1 MSKARELKYHNDR
14 YQGSLT
20 GEDCDTLEMIIKLD
34 EENGA
39 FEDLR
44 HIIYN
49 ISESVVN
56 KIIDSV
62 EVYGELAEYEKTEG
76 TLRDEQTLGT
86 AFMFFAKNCILGDSV
101 GMGKTPQIA
110 GLCRIH
116 ENMYKDHGKPFRYLL
131 LTEKNLVSQTR
142 KKMIQFTGNYA
153 YSLQGDAIATQ
164 KYLNKIS
171 GYPEYSLVGS
181 HTLVSQPLF
190 IKWLEETRNAHKKF
204 PYDLLIIDESS
215 ILGNSTT
222 ETYKSAKVLASYFS
236 RVVLLNATPFNTKLI
251 TFYNQLNLLDGSMLP
266 AKTNFEK
273 EYILYNYTG
282 MYPKPTGKYKNP
294 QKFRHLVGY
303 RYFARTRE
311 AKGGVMENCSG
322 KVVVSFL
329 SKIQKDLEK
338 TTQMYQMVY
347 DCPNYFDSTI
357 AYSEENVP
365 KLESLSD
372 ILQDDFADADS
383 ILIFAHYREAQ
394 DSLSRWLT
402 YNGYSNRILC
412 GETKND
418 EREDIIEGFKNT
430 DYRILIT
437 NVQKGLDFGECDH
450 CIFYGFDPNPSKMVQ
465 FEGRITRS
473 FDIRNKRIILLC
485 SAGKELQRLN
495 KVIKDRAK
503 ATSQFTKADLS
514 CVMDILLER

>member
-1 MSKARELKYHNDR
+1 
-14 YQGSLT
+14 
-20 GEDCDTLEMIIKLD
+20 
-34 EENGA
+34 
-39 FEDLR
+39 
-44 HIIYN
+44 
-49 ISESVVN
+49 
-56 KIIDSV
+56 
-62 EVYGELAEYEKTEG
+62 
-76 TLRDEQTLGT
+76 
-86 AFMFFAKNCILGDSV
+86 
-101 GMGKTPQIA
+101 
-110 GLCRIH
+110 
-116 ENMYKDHGKPFRYLL
+116 
-131 LTEKNLVSQTR
+131 
-142 KKMIQFTGNYA
+142 
-153 YSLQGDAIATQ
+153 
-164 KYLNKIS
+164 
-171 GYPEYSLVGS
+171 
-181 HTLVSQPLF
+181 
-190 IKWLEETRNAHKKF
+190 
-204 PYDLLIIDESS
+204 
-215 ILGNSTT
+215 
-222 ETYKSAKVLASYFS
+222 
-236 RVVLLNATPFNTKLI
+236 
-251 TFYNQLNLLDGSMLP
+251 
-266 AKTNFEK
+266 
-273 EYILYNYTG
+273 
-282 MYPKPTGKYKNP
+282 
-294 QKFRHLVGY
+294 
-303 RYFARTRE
+303 
-311 AKGGVMENCSG
+311 MENCSG